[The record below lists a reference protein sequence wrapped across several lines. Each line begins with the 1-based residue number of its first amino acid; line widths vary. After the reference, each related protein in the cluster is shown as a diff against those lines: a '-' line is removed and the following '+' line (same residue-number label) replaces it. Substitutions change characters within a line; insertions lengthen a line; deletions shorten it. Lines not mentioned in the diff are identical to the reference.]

1 MDPSDMPLKGT
12 GCHWEPRFM
21 AVTGAYD
28 MLEKGG
34 DRILPAGTLTTWMI
48 IWGGLENPPMDEYIW
63 RIERY
68 CKTVEVKIH
77 L

>member
-1 MDPSDMPLKGT
+1 
-12 GCHWEPRFM
+12 M

-48 IWGGLENPPMDEYIW
+48 IWGGLENPPMDGHMED
-63 RIERY
+63 
-68 CKTVEVKIH
+68 
-77 L
+77 